1 MKKYFAEREYTIEIE
16 FNSLRSSFLRIY
28 KQFFYENYF
37 VKENFSWARYDDPE
51 LFLLRKL
58 GLGNIWPFETRI
70 ETYDEATLFSV
81 IEFLHEYVYSNTIT
95 GNYKCIEDGQK
106 EYRTRVNDIL
116 RFYKGGYE
124 LSEDGEIQKL
134 SPPGFEKLIDEVIET
149 NDPENIDLRVN
160 YAVSKF
166 SRYNSSI
173 EDKKDAV
180 RTLADVLEYLRESL
194 KEDGAYLFTEDDK
207 NLRNIMNN
215 FNIRHQNR
223 SQHSDYDKDIWYD
236 WVFYTF
242 LASVHVSLKLNDKK
256 FDLKT
261 LHTE

>member
-1 MKKYFAEREYTIEIE
+1 
-16 FNSLRSSFLRIY
+16 
-28 KQFFYENYF
+28 
-37 VKENFSWARYDDPE
+37 
-51 LFLLRKL
+51 
-58 GLGNIWPFETRI
+58 
-70 ETYDEATLFSV
+70 
-81 IEFLHEYVYSNTIT
+81 
-95 GNYKCIEDGQK
+95 
-106 EYRTRVNDIL
+106 
-116 RFYKGGYE
+116 
-124 LSEDGEIQKL
+124 
-134 SPPGFEKLIDEVIET
+134 LIDEVIET